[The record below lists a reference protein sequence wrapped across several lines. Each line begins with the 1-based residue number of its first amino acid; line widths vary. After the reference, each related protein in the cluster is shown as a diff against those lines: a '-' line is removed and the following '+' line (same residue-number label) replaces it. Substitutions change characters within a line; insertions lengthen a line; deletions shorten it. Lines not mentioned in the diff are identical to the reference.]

1 MTAQIADLHDGLK
14 MLPQVAAHAATNT
27 PDLRSIF
34 TPQSHEGALDPS
46 REIVV
51 GDRGVGKSF
60 WSSVLKDDV
69 ARTAIAPVYM
79 RLHLEKLNVSL
90 GFSEG
95 IGRTE
100 YPSARTLSSLL
111 ASSIAPDVIWRSTG
125 KAQKSNPACQF
136 TESSRHST
144 KRTVSAFMSASGH
157 KAKFNLTHYQASAQL
172 LR

>member
-1 MTAQIADLHDGLK
+1 MTAQIAALRDGLK

-34 TPQSHEGALDPS
+34 TPQSHEAILDPS

-60 WSSVLKDDV
+60 WSSVLKDDA
-69 ARTAIAPVYM
+69 ARTAIAPIYM
-79 RLHLEKLNVSL
+79 GLHLEKLNISL

-95 IGRTE
+95 IGRRE

-111 ASSIAPDVIWRSTG
+111 ALSIAPDLIWRSVILNTVNPILFSDGWTG
-125 KAQKSNPACQF
+125 MEWPMRCDWIKHN
-136 TESSRHST
+136 
-144 KRTVSAFMSASGH
+144 
-157 KAKFNLTHYQASAQL
+157 
-172 LR
+172 